1 MLLLNN
7 PPILIAFIAS
17 VLMLSLLHPFVS
29 ERPVAR
35 YLVATAAVFWL
46 WLNSMI
52 DAAGLVIVAA
62 IAVCMAAC
70 LSRTLPC
77 YARRVL
83 AVISTLLI
91 LLLALN
97 TIPAAQAS
105 VLVKEF
111 FLGHSHTPYTLSV
124 GYNKVLAALLMLA
137 IWWPAISRKGA
148 YGHMTK
154 ALPLALIFAA
164 IIIASACM
172 LGLQWDPKWY
182 WFSALFVFTNLA
194 LTCVVEEV
202 FFRGLLQRQF
212 SQYLSR
218 YKFGALAAL
227 ILASGL
233 FGLAHTG
240 GGLNYALFAA
250 FSGIFYG
257 AIYWRYRSIHAAII
271 CHWLV
276 NVAHFTGFRYPWLP

>member
-1 MLLLNN
+1 MILLNN
-7 PPILIAFIAS
+7 PPILIAFVVS
-17 VLMLSLLHPFVS
+17 VLMLSLLHTFVS

-52 DAAGLVIVAA
+52 DALGIVVVAVIALT
-62 IAVCMAAC
+62 MAAC
-70 LSRTLPC
+70 LLRALPL

-83 AVISTLLI
+83 AILSTVIV

-97 TIPAAQAS
+97 IIPAAQKS
-105 VLVKEF
+105 VLVKDF
-111 FLGHSHTPYTLSV
+111 FLGHSLTPYTLAV

-137 IWWPAISRKGA
+137 IWWPMISSKGA
-148 YGHMTK
+148 YARMAK
-154 ALPLALIFAA
+154 ALPLALTFTAVIL
-164 IIIASACM
+164 ASACL

-194 LTCVVEEV
+194 LTCVLEEV

-212 SQYLSR
+212 SRYLSR
-218 YKFGALAAL
+218 YKFGALSAL

-233 FGLAHTG
+233 FGFAHLAAG
-240 GGLNYALFAA
+240 FNYAIFAA
-250 FSGIFYG
+250 FAGLFYG
-257 AIYWRYRSIHAAII
+257 TIYWRYRSIHAAIL

-276 NVAHFTGFRYPWLP
+276 NAAQFTGFSYPWVP